1 MHVFVIESAFVR
13 QNKIPIFYSIGIRQK
28 FDLFKVSFI
37 LWPLKYFFVHS
48 ILAGLSLT
56 LLAIQYKIFS
66 PFRRNLSVCR
76 SLVNETYTIANGQ
89 PTHKCRGVSAWLCL
103 ACCGFGIWCH
113 LYSFPLGHTYT
124 NQWDTP
130 ISNSLDSR
138 THKKKNNR
146 IIRFRF
152 ICVHVVLQI
161 RIQDRER
168 CGLFAPYLP
177 KAASI
182 ACLCA
187 CMRVCVWV
195 WVYGLLKRIRAKP
208 EHYDLSIINGKTLS
222 RNIGTKTGSI
232 SQRNRPVQLTS
243 LSLAVEFL
251 E

>member
-1 MHVFVIESAFVR
+1 MSWCVCMTLSSVLRVR
-13 QNKIPIFYSIGIRQK
+13 HLMP
-28 FDLFKVSFI
+28 
-37 LWPLKYFFVHS
+37 
-48 ILAGLSLT
+48 SL
-56 LLAIQYKIFS
+56 LFS
-66 PFRRNLSVCR
+66 PR
-76 SLVNETYTIANGQ
+76 SHV
-89 PTHKCRGVSAWLCL
+89 HKPVR
-103 ACCGFGIWCH
+103 
-113 LYSFPLGHTYT
+113 HTNIKFT
-124 NQWDTP
+124 RLENTP
-130 ISNSLDSR
+130 
-138 THKKKNNR
+138 KKKNNR

-168 CGLFAPYLP
+168 CGLFASYLP

-187 CMRVCVWV
+187 CMRVCVWVWV